1 MRGGS
6 RILKNQV
13 QERDSV
19 KKKNQISSET
29 NETLHCKKPNSL
41 KLFSLFLTC
50 EMILRGC
57 INQIALAPFSLT
69 NGNFTNGWRI
79 SHNKRGT
86 MYPDIVQ
93 FSQPEKTAWVWT
105 HIVHLHEDELQENM
119 SKGETCCGL
128 RKEKGYWLLTWD
140 WHGGEKIRRVRA
152 VTEARLTSST
162 PTHKSSFLSHKMP
175 VKRRTQTVNWKA
187 QSQCQHCDPDQKHTT
202 PSLPCLLCHC
212 SKGKESKQKK

>member
-1 MRGGS
+1 LDYFQVSQSAKKERKTTFLLCSKFKQEEGLEEEG
-6 RILKNQV
+6 QV

-29 NETLHCKKPNSL
+29 NKTLHCKKPNSL

-86 MYPDIVQ
+86 MYADIVQ
-93 FSQPEKTAWVWT
+93 FSQPEKTA
-105 HIVHLHEDELQENM
+105 
-119 SKGETCCGL
+119 
-128 RKEKGYWLLTWD
+128 
-140 WHGGEKIRRVRA
+140 
-152 VTEARLTSST
+152 
-162 PTHKSSFLSHKMP
+162 
-175 VKRRTQTVNWKA
+175 
-187 QSQCQHCDPDQKHTT
+187 
-202 PSLPCLLCHC
+202 
-212 SKGKESKQKK
+212 

>member
-29 NETLHCKKPNSL
+29 NKTLHCKKPNSL

-93 FSQPEKTAWVWT
+93 FSQAEKTA
-105 HIVHLHEDELQENM
+105 
-119 SKGETCCGL
+119 
-128 RKEKGYWLLTWD
+128 
-140 WHGGEKIRRVRA
+140 
-152 VTEARLTSST
+152 
-162 PTHKSSFLSHKMP
+162 
-175 VKRRTQTVNWKA
+175 
-187 QSQCQHCDPDQKHTT
+187 
-202 PSLPCLLCHC
+202 
-212 SKGKESKQKK
+212 